1 MSKSTYFS
9 EACNKVAGF
18 QRMGEEFIQK
28 LVINGRSKSTHENYL
43 RQMAKMA
50 LHFDKMPLEF
60 KVSEVE
66 EYLYHLMQKDTE
78 SMSSFKHLVYGLRK
92 LYALF
97 GLEQLELSL
106 PPIKASGK
114 LPVVFSH
121 GEVKQVLTA
130 AKHLSEKV
138 LFGFFYDTGVRI
150 NEMVNVR
157 IEDMD
162 LERRQLHVRK
172 TKTKRERYVP
182 VSCHAARGITK
193 HLTLN
198 NPRDYLFENPRRK
211 GVPMSE
217 TGIRTLLKEALDKTR
232 IRKNASPHTFRHS
245 YATHQLEAGLDIMS
259 VKELLGHAHITST
272 LVYLQVAQLDTAK
285 KRGCLD
291 ILYGE
296 KNGKQG

>member
-1 MSKSTYFS
+1 MAKSTYFS
-9 EACNKVAGF
+9 NACDKVAGF
-18 QRMGEEFIQK
+18 RQMGEEFIQK

-50 LHFDKMPLEF
+50 LYYGKVPLKF
-60 KVSEVE
+60 TTSEVE
-66 EYLYHLMQKDTE
+66 EYLYHLLQKDTD

-106 PPIKASGK
+106 PPIKGSGK

-121 GEVKQVLTA
+121 GEVKQVLWA

-138 LFGFFYDTGVRI
+138 LFGLFYDTGVRI
-150 NEMVNVR
+150 QEMVNVR
-157 IEDMD
+157 IEDLD
-162 LERRQLHVRK
+162 LERCQLHVRK

-182 VSCHAARGITK
+182 VSGHAVRGVTK
-193 HLTLN
+193 HLALN
-198 NPRDYLFENPRRK
+198 NPSVYLFENPRRK

-217 TGIRTLLKEALDKTR
+217 TGIRALLKDALDKTR

-259 VKELLGHAHITST
+259 VKGLLGHAHITST

-296 KNGKQG
+296 DDGERP